1 MDHLSALEERISEVA
16 GLLRR
21 SHSPAELGR
30 AMLPMVLLRRLDC
43 LMDGTQERVLAEFQR
58 LQGKKLRPAE
68 IDAALSKAAGLPFH
82 NWSDWN
88 FERLEDKRFDIHE
101 NLKAYIDC
109 YSANVREI
117 LRRFDFQ
124 TELDRM
130 EEIGILS
137 TFFVWFTHIDL
148 RPENLS
154 DAQMGVLFE
163 RLVRRYGFSERI
175 RIQSVA
181 PDVARLAA
189 ALLCGGANARSR
201 TDRPT
206 RALDPFCGSGG
217 MLAEVQSLLLCKG
230 DSVSARAFGQESDD
244 LAFATAASR
253 MLLTQAG
260 QESDGQSVRP
270 GNSLEIDRF
279 RDQDFDYLIAAP
291 PIGFDWRRLQG
302 RLQRRHQSAP
312 KRSPWSAGLP
322 GTFNG
327 SLLFLQH
334 VISKFADA
342 DPDAKGGGSRAAVL
356 LPSSSLT
363 AGGIGGGESDIRKW
377 IIERDMLEAIVLL
390 PRGVH
395 GGTQIGVCLWIL
407 ASAKSRKRR
416 SRIQIIDTRDAWPTE
431 SKLGGGSRR
440 RAVQP
445 RFGSASERRATE
457 AAAQK
462 NDASDPVADII
473 NTHRRFKP
481 DGQSRILDNADLG
494 FTRVVVER
502 PLRLRY
508 QMTLERKEALANTAP
523 LMFDDVQA
531 IDKALGRKPMDDWNR
546 VLSDISEILKARR
559 TAWLS
564 DEIDIFRDIFTETYP
579 DAKKVR
585 KGDGFEPDGQ
595 LRQRV
600 NIPLKDDVDAYFG
613 REILPH
619 VPEAWLDRSQDRVG
633 YEIDTNL
640 LFREITSPRTLE
652 SIDAEL
658 ARVNSRLQRQIGDIA
673 A

>member
-30 AMLPMVLLRRLDC
+30 AMLPMALLRRLDC

-58 LQGKKLRPAE
+58 LQGRKLKPAE

-82 NWSDWN
+82 NWSDRN
-88 FERLEDKRFDIHE
+88 FKRLADKRFDIRE

-117 LRRFDFQ
+117 LRRFGFQ
-124 TELDRM
+124 AELDRL
-130 EEIGILS
+130 EEVGILS

-148 RPENLS
+148 RPETLS
-154 DAQMGVLFE
+154 DAQMGILFE
-163 RLVRRYGFSERI
+163 RLVRHYGFSERI
-175 RIQSVA
+175 RSQSIA

-206 RALDPFCGSGG
+206 RALDPFCGDGA
-217 MLAEVQSLLLCKG
+217 MLAEVQSLLLRKG
-230 DSVSARAFGQESDD
+230 DSASARAFGQESDD

-260 QESDGQSVRP
+260 QESDGRSVRP

-279 RDQDFDYLIAAP
+279 SDQDFDYLVAAP
-291 PIGFDWRRLQG
+291 PLGFDWRRLQEKF
-302 RLQRRHQSAP
+302 QRRHKSAP

-322 GTFNG
+322 GAYNG
-327 SLLFLQH
+327 SLLFLQQ

-356 LPSSSLT
+356 LPSSSLA
-363 AGGIGGGESDIRKW
+363 AGEIGGGESDIRRW
-377 IIERDMLEAIVLL
+377 IIERDMLEAVVLL
-390 PRGVH
+390 PKGAH
-395 GGTQIGVCLWIL
+395 GGMPKGACLWIL
-407 ASAKSRKRR
+407 VSAKSRKRR
-416 SRIQIIDTRDAWPTE
+416 GRIQIIDARDAWAAE
-431 SKLGGGSRR
+431 SG
-440 RAVQP
+440 
-445 RFGSASERRATE
+445 FGIASGQQAKGAKTH
-457 AAAQK
+457 K
-462 NDASDPVADII
+462 NDGTDPVAEII
-473 NTHRRFKP
+473 SIHRRFEQ
-481 DGQSRILDNADLG
+481 DYRSRILDNADFG

-508 QMTLERKEALANTAP
+508 QMSLEGKLALINTSP
-523 LMFDDVQA
+523 QLFDDVQA

-546 VLSDISEILKARR
+546 VFADIKEILKERGSS
-559 TAWLS
+559 WLS
-564 DEIDIFRDIFTETYP
+564 VEVEIFRYVFTEPHP

-595 LRQRV
+595 LRERM
-600 NIPLKDDVDAYFG
+600 NIPLNEDVDAHFE
-613 REILPH
+613 REILLH
-619 VPEAWLDRSQDRVG
+619 VPDAWLDRSQDRVG
-633 YEIDTNL
+633 YEIDTTL
-640 LFREITSPRTLE
+640 LFRDVAPPRGLK

-658 ARVNSRLQRQIGDIA
+658 TRVNSNLQRQLGDIA

>member
-1 MDHLSALEERISEVA
+1 MDHLSSLEERISEVA

-30 AMLPMVLLRRLDC
+30 AMLPMALLRRLDC

-58 LQGKKLRPAE
+58 LQGRKLKPAE

-82 NWSDWN
+82 NWSDWD
-88 FERLEDKRFDIHE
+88 FKRLADKRFDIHE

-117 LRRFDFQ
+117 LRRFGFQ
-124 TELDRM
+124 AELDRLQ
-130 EEIGILS
+130 EVGILP
-137 TFFVWFTHIDL
+137 TFFVWFTHVDL
-148 RPENLS
+148 RPETLS

-163 RLVRRYGFSERI
+163 RLVRRYGGFSERI
-175 RIQSVA
+175 RSQSAA
-181 PDVARLAA
+181 PDVARFAA

-206 RALDPFCGSGG
+206 RAFDPFCGDGG
-217 MLAEVQSLLLCKG
+217 MLAEVQTLLLRKG
-230 DSVSARAFGQESDD
+230 DSASARAFGQESDD

-253 MLLTQAG
+253 MLLTQAS
-260 QESDGQSVRP
+260 QESDGRSVRP
-270 GNSLEIDRF
+270 GDSLSRDRF
-279 RDQDFDYLIAAP
+279 WDRDFDYLVAAP
-291 PIGFDWRRLQG
+291 PHGLDWRRL
-302 RLQRRHQSAP
+302 RRKLQRRRLSVP
-312 KRSPWSAGLP
+312 KKSPWSAGLP
-322 GTFNG
+322 GAYNG

-342 DPDAKGGGSRAAVL
+342 APDAKGRGGSRAAVL
-356 LPSSSLT
+356 LPISSLA
-363 AGGIGGGESDIRKW
+363 AGEIGGGESDIRRW

-390 PRGVH
+390 PKGAH
-395 GGTQIGVCLWIL
+395 GGMPKGACLWIL

-416 SRIQIIDTRDAWPTE
+416 GRIQIIDARDTWAKE
-431 SKLGGGSRR
+431 SELGAPPG
-440 RAVQP
+440 
-445 RFGSASERRATE
+445 FGNTSGRQAAEAT
-457 AAAQK
+457 AQQ
-462 NDASDPVADII
+462 NGDTDTVAEII
-473 NTHRRFKP
+473 NIHRRFEANDRSK
-481 DGQSRILDNADLG
+481 IVDNADLG

-546 VLSDISEILKARR
+546 VFADIHEILKVRGSS
-559 TAWLS
+559 WLS
-564 DEIDIFRDIFTETYP
+564 VEVEIFRYIFTKTHP
-579 DAKKVR
+579 DAEMVR
-585 KGDGFEPDGQ
+585 KDDGFEPDGQ
-595 LRQRV
+595 LRERV
-600 NIPLKDDVDAYFG
+600 NIPLKENLDDHFE

-619 VPEAWLDRSQDRVG
+619 VPDAWLDRSQDRVG
-633 YEIDTNL
+633 YEIVPSL
-640 LFREITSPRTLE
+640 LFRRIVPPRPLK
-652 SIDAEL
+652 SMNAEL
-658 ARVNSRLQRQIGDIA
+658 VRVNRRLQIQLEHMGIA

>member
-1 MDHLSALEERISEVA
+1 MDHLSSLEERISEVA

-30 AMLPMVLLRRLDC
+30 AMLPMALLRRLDC

-58 LQGKKLRPAE
+58 LQGRKLKPAE

-82 NWSDWN
+82 NWSDRN
-88 FERLEDKRFDIHE
+88 FKRLADKRFDIHE

-117 LRRFDFQ
+117 LRRFGFQ
-124 TELDRM
+124 AELGRLD
-130 EEIGILS
+130 EVGILS

-148 RPENLS
+148 RPETLS

-175 RIQSVA
+175 RSQSVA

-206 RALDPFCGSGG
+206 RALDPFCGDGA
-217 MLAEVQSLLLCKG
+217 MLAEVQSLLLRKG
-230 DSVSARAFGQESDD
+230 DSASARAFGQESDD

-260 QESDGQSVRP
+260 QESDGRSVRP
-270 GNSLEIDRF
+270 GDSFERDRF
-279 RDQDFDYLIAAP
+279 WDQDFDYLVAAP
-291 PIGFDWRRLQG
+291 PHGLDWRRLQ
-302 RLQRRHQSAP
+302 RKLQRRHQSAP

-322 GTFNG
+322 GAYNG
-327 SLLFLQH
+327 SLLFLQQ
-334 VISKFADA
+334 VISKFVDA
-342 DPDAKGGGSRAAVL
+342 APDAKGRGGSRAAVL
-356 LPSSSLT
+356 LSSSSLA
-363 AGGIGGGESDIRKW
+363 AGEIGGGESDIRRW
-377 IIERDMLEAIVLL
+377 IIERDMLEAVVLL
-390 PRGVH
+390 PKGAH
-395 GGTQIGVCLWIL
+395 GGTPNGACLWIL
-407 ASAKSRKRR
+407 ASAKSRKQRG
-416 SRIQIIDTRDAWPTE
+416 RIQIIDAHDAWAAE
-431 SKLGGGSRR
+431 SGFDNAPGRPVVGAK
-440 RAVQP
+440 
-445 RFGSASERRATE
+445 
-457 AAAQK
+457 AQGK
-462 NDASDPVADII
+462 DNSDPVAEII
-473 NTHRRFKP
+473 GIHRRFEANAR
-481 DGQSRILDNADLG
+481 SRILDNADFG

-508 QMTLERKEALANTAP
+508 QMSLEGKLALINTSP
-523 LMFDDVQA
+523 QLFDDVQA

-546 VLSDISEILKARR
+546 VFADIKEILKKRGSS
-559 TAWLS
+559 WLS
-564 DEIDIFRDIFTETYP
+564 VEIEIFRYVFTETHP
-579 DAKKVR
+579 NAKKVR
-585 KGDGFEPDGQ
+585 KGEGFEPDGQ
-595 LRQRV
+595 LRERV
-600 NIPLKDDVDAYFG
+600 NIPLKENVDTYFE

-619 VPEAWLDRSQDRVG
+619 VPDAWLDRSQDRVG

-640 LFREITSPRTLE
+640 LFRDIGSPRTLK

-658 ARVNSRLQRQIGDIA
+658 ARVTSRLQRQFGDIA